1 MNGQLNSQ
9 FFQNFLMLS
18 SWQTYLILVILLILF
33 YLLKKMR
40 DFKLNFSLRMFV
52 ALILGLTFGLILQ
65 YLAEYPNAQQAKDIV
80 WFSESKHWFSFFS
93 SVFIAFIK
101 MLVIPLVSICIVK
114 VIIEIDKNIKISS
127 LLGLSL
133 FWILLTTA
141 IAATLGVFLA
151 YHFNLGSGFN
161 VQGTREIREIKSF
174 SSIILNLLPSNII
187 VAMDKENIIAVVIF
201 AFFVGICAKKVSR
214 KEEYQRA
221 FKSFENFVL
230 SFYGIM
236 ITMTATVI
244 RFMPYAVICMMAN
257 VLLSNGFEAI
267 KTAGLFILLIYMA
280 MFLMF
285 MVHFLILIS
294 QGLNPLYYI
303 KKAFPV
309 WLFAFSS
316 RSSLGTLPLTIST
329 LQNKLGVSNSVAN
342 FVASIGTTT
351 GLNGCAGYFPAMA
364 AIFVAFASGT
374 PVDFSFALMIVF
386 VAVLGSLGIAGVPG
400 SATMAASI
408 MLAGIG
414 FGDNFFM
421 LSLILAIDP
430 IIDMARTTSNVSG
443 AMTSALCTAKN
454 LKALNKEVYR
464 T

>member
-1 MNGQLNSQ
+1 MNGH
-9 FFQNFLMLS
+9 FFQNFLMFS
-18 SWQTYLILVILLILF
+18 SWQTFLILIVLFALF
-33 YLLKKMR
+33 YVLKKMR
-40 DFKLNFSLRMFV
+40 DFKFNFSLRMFV
-52 ALILGLTFGLILQ
+52 ALILGLGFGFILQ
-65 YLAEYPNAQQAKDIV
+65 YLANYPNAEQAKNIV
-80 WFSESKHWFSFFS
+80 WFSQSKHWFSFFS

-127 LLGLSL
+127 LLVASL
-133 FWILLTTA
+133 FWILFSTA
-141 IAATLGVFLA
+141 IAAALGVILA
-151 YHFNLGSGFN
+151 YNFNLGSGFITEGSK
-161 VQGTREIREIKSF
+161 QIREIKTF

-187 VAMDKENIIAVVIF
+187 SAMDKENIIAIVIF
-201 AFFVGICAKKVSR
+201 AFFIGICAKKISK
-214 KEEYQRA
+214 KEEYKNA
-221 FKSFENFVL
+221 FASFENFVL

-236 ITMTATVI
+236 MSMTAVVI
-244 RFMPYAVICMMAN
+244 RFMPYAVICMMSN

-267 KTAGLFILLIYMA
+267 KTAGLFIVLIYVA
-280 MFLMF
+280 MFIMF
-285 MVHFLILIS
+285 LVHFLMLLS
-294 QGLNPLYYI
+294 QGLNPIHYI

-342 FVASIGTTT
+342 FVASIGTTS

-374 PVDFSFALMIVF
+374 PIDFSFALMIIL

-414 FGDNFFM
+414 FGDNFYM

-443 AMTSALCTAKN
+443 AMASALCTAKN
-454 LKALNKEVYR
+454 LKALDKEVYKA
-464 T
+464 